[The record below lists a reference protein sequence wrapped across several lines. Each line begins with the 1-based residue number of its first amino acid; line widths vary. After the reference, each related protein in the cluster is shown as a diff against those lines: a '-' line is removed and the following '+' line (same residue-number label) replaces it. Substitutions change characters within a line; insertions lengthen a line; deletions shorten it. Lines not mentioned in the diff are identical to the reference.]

1 MHFLKETRMSALCVV
16 EWRPAGIRAQGPF
29 QIANSRATL
38 RVSQQC
44 SIAKSQ
50 ESQRGTEHRISEVR
64 APESP
69 ENESHEDDWES

>member
-1 MHFLKETRMSALCVV
+1 MVHGTCAALLCVV
-16 EWRPAGIRAQGPF
+16 EWRPAGIRAEGPF

-38 RVSQQC
+38 RVSQQY

-69 ENESHEDDWES
+69 ETESHEDDSES